1 MAAVAISPSIDNV
14 VRSIG
19 STAGGTAVTI
29 TGSLF
34 VDGATVTF
42 GGISATG
49 VKFVSATTITAVA
62 PANAVEGPV
71 DVEVTNPDTQTG
83 AKVDGYTYETA
94 TGPVTLSLIVSAGDD
109 DADQLEG
116 GTMDVSSSLV
126 DHVSS
131 PSGAN
136 RKHSGS
142 GSPAFPSP
150 RARRSI
156 AVCSRR
162 SNPTSTAR
170 SMSIFAWPGRRLLP
184 PSEEAIS
191 TLPTVLRPGPAFAL

>member
-1 MAAVAISPSIDNV
+1 MAVVSISPSIDNV

-83 AKVDGYTYETA
+83 AHY
-94 TGPVTLSLIVSAGDD
+94 
-109 DADQLEG
+109 
-116 GTMDVSSSLV
+116 
-126 DHVSS
+126 
-131 PSGAN
+131 
-136 RKHSGS
+136 
-142 GSPAFPSP
+142 
-150 RARRSI
+150 
-156 AVCSRR
+156 
-162 SNPTSTAR
+162 
-170 SMSIFAWPGRRLLP
+170 
-184 PSEEAIS
+184 
-191 TLPTVLRPGPAFAL
+191 